1 MTAGVMS
8 TEIVMAENG
17 RYFRFWDGTHE
28 GSQLAQGDG
37 VKAG

>member
-1 MTAGVMS
+1 MMV
-8 TEIVMAENG
+8 EKG
-17 RYFRFWDGTHE
+17 RYFRLWDGTDE